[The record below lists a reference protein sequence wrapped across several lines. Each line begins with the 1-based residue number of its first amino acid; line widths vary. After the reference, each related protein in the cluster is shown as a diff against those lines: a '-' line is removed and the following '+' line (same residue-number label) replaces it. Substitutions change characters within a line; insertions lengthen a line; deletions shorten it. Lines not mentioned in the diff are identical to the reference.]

1 MENCPQIPS
10 LSLCLT
16 QDECEMMTG
25 GFKVPFVL
33 S

>member
-10 LSLCLT
+10 LSQCLT
-16 QDECEMMTG
+16 QDERKIMTG
-25 GFKVPFVL
+25 DFKVPFVP